1 MHAEAWSWIAAN
13 RPPIAGRVLDM
24 GSREAGT
31 GRVREIF
38 PDATEYVGIDYQ
50 EGPGVD
56 IVADIADSSSPA
68 PEWLPENHFDVVVCA
83 EVLEHAA
90 FPGRILSNALYG
102 LRRGGILLLTAAG
115 PDRPPHTCWPLAY
128 IPRCAPDP
136 DGGYPP
142 NPGEFYQNIEPL
154 ALESDLWLH
163 GFKHVLVEEELNHHD
178 VYAYAVKP

>member
-1 MHAEAWSWIAAN
+1 MHAEAWAWLAAN
-13 RPPIAGRVLDM
+13 RPATAGRVLDM

-38 PDATEYVGIDYQ
+38 PDAIEYVGIDYQ

-56 IVADIADSSSPA
+56 IIANIADRA
-68 PEWLPENHFDVVVCA
+68 DLTRGIGFDFFDVVVCA
-83 EVLEHAA
+83 EVLEHS
-90 FPGRILSNALYG
+90 PLSVHILANAYDC
-102 LRRGGILLLTAAG
+102 LRSGGVLLLTAAG
-115 PDRPPHTCWPLAY
+115 PDRPPHTCWPLTY

-142 NPGEFYQNIEPL
+142 NRGEFYQNIEPL
-154 ALESDLWLH
+154 ALESDLWFH

>member
-1 MHAEAWSWIAAN
+1 MHAEAWAWIAAN
-13 RPPIAGRVLDM
+13 RPSIADRVLDL
-24 GSREAGT
+24 GSREAGA

-38 PDATEYVGIDYQ
+38 PDAVEYIGIDYQ

-56 IVADIADSSSPA
+56 IVADLSFPISWRTWMLDY
-68 PEWLPENHFDVVVCA
+68 FDVAVCA
-83 EVLEHAA
+83 EVLEHTPFAT
-90 FPGRILSNALYG
+90 RILANAYNT
-102 LRRGGILLLTAAG
+102 LRDGGTFLLTAAG
-115 PDRPPHTCWPLAY
+115 PYRPPHTCSPLTY

-154 ALESDLWLH
+154 ALESDLWFH
-163 GFKHVLVEEELNHHD
+163 GFTHVRIEEELNHHD